1 MTRVQSIK
9 ANILKVPNLNV
20 KAKNVTR
27 PSFTSN
33 MEMHTSNPLKNFLDT
48 QAAMN
53 KSLVKTSPI
62 QATTVKETAKV
73 QDKKVENKPA
83 YKNNFRSMLQN
94 GEAKILAIV
103 PRTFNAKDENGDE
116 KITGNEQHGTFLNAI
131 DRLDEVKA
139 EGFNAF
145 HILPIHPTGKQHAM
159 GLAGS
164 IYSPLDF
171 LQIDPN
177 LIDKKDKRTPVEQVK
192 AFTDACHER
201 GIKVM
206 LDLPSCS
213 SYDLYL
219 QKPELMAKE
228 RDGQAKTPQGW
239 NDIRMFQPFSDET
252 KRELN
257 PDLVDLHKKYVDM
270 CVDMGIDGIRADVA
284 RAKPT
289 EFWDI
294 IIPYSHSKDP
304 EFGWL
309 GETYT
314 YEDASPQ
321 ANMPYD
327 RPEDSLRAGFDAYY
341 GQYHI
346 FHEWKGAKDL
356 NDFVKENI
364 DMSNRLEKGKSL
376 IGSFTTHDDISP
388 MFHGG
393 TEYCNLTAGLQAT
406 LPMLNPYYVDGYQS
420 GDYYVY
426 GYDHSKSEESETDC
440 HEMTVHRGKLD
451 IFNLSRK
458 PGGENPEIG
467 KFMTE
472 TFKMRDK
479 YQDLIRSEERR

>member
-62 QATTVKETAKV
+62 QATTIKETAKV

-219 QKPELMAKE
+219 QKP
-228 RDGQAKTPQGW
+228 
-239 NDIRMFQPFSDET
+239 
-252 KRELN
+252 
-257 PDLVDLHKKYVDM
+257 
-270 CVDMGIDGIRADVA
+270 
-284 RAKPT
+284 
-289 EFWDI
+289 
-294 IIPYSHSKDP
+294 
-304 EFGWL
+304 
-309 GETYT
+309 
-314 YEDASPQ
+314 
-321 ANMPYD
+321 
-327 RPEDSLRAGFDAYY
+327 
-341 GQYHI
+341 
-346 FHEWKGAKDL
+346 
-356 NDFVKENI
+356 
-364 DMSNRLEKGKSL
+364 
-376 IGSFTTHDDISP
+376 
-388 MFHGG
+388 
-393 TEYCNLTAGLQAT
+393 
-406 LPMLNPYYVDGYQS
+406 
-420 GDYYVY
+420 
-426 GYDHSKSEESETDC
+426 
-440 HEMTVHRGKLD
+440 
-451 IFNLSRK
+451 
-458 PGGENPEIG
+458 
-467 KFMTE
+467 
-472 TFKMRDK
+472 
-479 YQDLIRSEERR
+479 